1 MQYRTLSS
9 LEQKRAE
16 GQFSTRTT
24 EENMAY
30 WFFPECMRRNMKRN
44 YPVAFEGAKCAYYPD
59 FVLLHERIIIE
70 IDGGYHTSLKQKTCD
85 QKKDAIFGNNEY
97 AIIRIKNE
105 DTNVNVCFWERLIEN
120 LSKIEPI
127 GNRNTLPSFIKELK
141 AMRDHEV
148 ELWTSLDYI
157 PEMSLINSHRHK
169 SIRDWYEL
177 MS

>member
-1 MQYRTLSS
+1 MEYRELKTFELA
-9 LEQKRAE
+9 RAK
-16 GQFSTRTT
+16 GQFPSRTI

-44 YPVAFEGAKCAYYPD
+44 YPIAFEGARCAYFPD

-70 IDGGYHTSLKQKTCD
+70 IDGGYHMSLKQKTCD
-85 QKKDAIFGNNEY
+85 DKKDTRFSNNEY

-105 DTNVNVCFWERLIEN
+105 DTNVNVSFWERLIEN

-141 AMRDHEV
+141 AMRDREV

-177 MS
+177 VS

>member
-44 YPVAFEGAKCAYYPD
+44 YPIAFEGARCAYFPD

-70 IDGGYHTSLKQKTCD
+70 IDGGYHMSLKQKTCD
-85 QKKDAIFGNNEY
+85 DKKDTRFSNNE
-97 AIIRIKNE
+97 
-105 DTNVNVCFWERLIEN
+105 
-120 LSKIEPI
+120 
-127 GNRNTLPSFIKELK
+127 
-141 AMRDHEV
+141 
-148 ELWTSLDYI
+148 
-157 PEMSLINSHRHK
+157 
-169 SIRDWYEL
+169 
-177 MS
+177 